1 MTGPHFFEK
10 LQKRVETSET
20 LLCIGL
26 DPHVS
31 QLSEPTADAAASFC
45 IKIIEE
51 THLYAAAFKPNSAFF
66 EAFGAK
72 GFEALLKV
80 MQVTFFF
87 DSEDYHDFNWPKD
100 LRVKRDLKKIDTVAR
115 WTSF

>member
-1 MTGPHFFEK
+1 MTGAHFFET
-10 LQKRVETSET
+10 LQKRVETSES

-72 GFEALLKV
+72 GFEALIKV

-87 DSEDYHDFNWPKD
+87 DNEDYHDFN
-100 LRVKRDLKKIDTVAR
+100 
-115 WTSF
+115 